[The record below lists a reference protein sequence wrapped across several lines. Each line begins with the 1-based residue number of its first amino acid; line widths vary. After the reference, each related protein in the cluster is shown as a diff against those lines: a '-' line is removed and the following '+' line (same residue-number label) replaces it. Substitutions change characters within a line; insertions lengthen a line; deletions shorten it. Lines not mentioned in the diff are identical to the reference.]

1 MTNKQQERVYP
12 TLPQVYGAD
21 KECIMKRVIALLLA
35 VMMMVG
41 VTACTATTEYDSG
54 EEAGVESSA
63 D

>member
-1 MTNKQQERVYP
+1 MNNR
-12 TLPQVYGAD
+12 GI
-21 KECIMKRVIALLLA
+21 IMKRVIALLLA

-41 VTACTATTEYDSG
+41 VTACTATTEYNSG